1 MDDYIQ
7 QRSDM
12 MVLKNFLNIDVPN
25 NKKYKFTEEDLKN
38 HAKYGIMFAK
48 NFDELNKGDRLADKL
63 LTTEIVFKKK

>member
-38 HAKYGIMFAK
+38 YAKYGIMFAK
-48 NFDELNKGDRLADKL
+48 NLSCVQNLPPTPTPCPTYSTPSRA
-63 LTTEIVFKKK
+63 

>member
-12 MVLKNFLNIDVPN
+12 MALKNFLNIDVSN